1 MNTTHHLTEI
11 FQTAPRISFNNQSR
25 LIFFSD
31 THRGD
36 SSWADDFVPNEI
48 LFHHALQ
55 HYYAQGYTYV
65 EVGDG
70 DELLKNRH
78 FPDIREAHHSIFNL
92 LKGFHREGRLHLI
105 FGNHDISR
113 ADPAVVARDLHYTT
127 DAHTGQRTP
136 FLPGIEVHEGL
147 VFRHAETG
155 GEFFV
160 LHGHQADFWEIYLKN
175 FVQFLIR
182 RLWRPFQLLGIHDP
196 TSASQNIQKRGKIE
210 EVLTRWVTDQH
221 LPLICG
227 HTHRAV
233 YPVNGNPPYFNTGGC
248 TNPRWITGLEI
259 DRGLIM
265 LVRWRIQPT
274 SDGVLRVQRDIL
286 AGPRPLTDFCTRRP
300 SPVKYPVPGSSPK
313 IPGKINEWG
322 VAPYSALLSEL
333 PPSG

>member
-1 MNTTHHLTEI
+1 MNTLHHLTEI
-11 FQTAPRISFNNQSR
+11 FQTAPRLSFNNQSR

-36 SSWADDFVPNEI
+36 SSWADDFVPNEV
-48 LFHHALQ
+48 LFLHALQ
-55 HYYAQGYTYV
+55 HYYAHGYTYV

-70 DELLKNRH
+70 DELLKNRT
-78 FPDIREAHHSIFNL
+78 FSDIHAAHLNIFDL

-105 FGNHDISR
+105 YGNHDLAR
-113 ADPAVVARDLHYTT
+113 ANPAVVAQELHWTT
-127 DAHTGQRTP
+127 DETTGKREP

-175 FVQFLIR
+175 FVQFLVR

-210 EVLTRWVTDQH
+210 DVLTRWVTEQQH
-221 LPLICG
+221 PLICG

-233 YPVNGNPPYFNTGGC
+233 YPVNGHPAYFNTGGC

-259 DRGLIM
+259 DRGRMM

-274 SDGVLRVQRDIL
+274 PDGVLRVARDIL
-286 AGPRPLTDFCTRRP
+286 AGPRPLTDFIHRP
-300 SPVKYPVPGSSPK
+300 APVRTPHPEFPLPPFGSWREDLYP
-313 IPGKINEWG
+313 E
-322 VAPYSALLSEL
+322 SALK
-333 PPSG
+333 

>member
-1 MNTTHHLTEI
+1 MNPQYHLTQL
-11 FQTAPRISFNNQSR
+11 FHTAPRIPFDNRSR

-48 LFHHALQ
+48 LFSHALR
-55 HYYAQGYTYV
+55 HYYHQGYTYV

-70 DELLKNRH
+70 DELLKNRS
-78 FPDIREAHHSIFNL
+78 FSDIHAAHHPIFEL
-92 LKGFHREGRLHLI
+92 LRCFHREGRLHLI
-105 FGNHDISR
+105 FGNHDLAR
-113 ADPAVVARDLHYTT
+113 ADPAIVARDLHWVM
-127 DAHTGQRTP
+127 DDSGQREP

-160 LHGHQADFWEIYLKN
+160 LHGHQADFWEIYLKT

-210 EVLTRWVTDQH
+210 DVLTRWVTEQH
-221 LPLICG
+221 KPLICG

-233 YPVNGNPPYFNTGGC
+233 YPVNGHPPYFNTGGC

-259 DRGLIM
+259 DRGSIL
-265 LVRWRIQPT
+265 LVRWRIQPAP
-274 SDGVLRVQRDIL
+274 DGVLCVQREIL
-286 AGPRPLTDFCTRRP
+286 AGPRPLTDFCARRL
-300 SPVKYPVPGSSPK
+300 SPVKYPQRYP
-313 IPGKINEWG
+313 IPGDCHENR
-322 VAPYSALLSEL
+322 PRL
-333 PPSG
+333 PANGIWFN